1 VSYLRLFST
10 TAYVHI
16 PVGLNL
22 SKLYPQSVKTVFLGY
37 FSRDRYK
44 LLDREIG
51 STFHS
56 HNVIFKEEITHFTT
70 QPTHMDTINE
80 DLFPIT
86 ETILW
91 QAEPK
96 QESTKTDS
104 KPQTDANVPQ
114 QMITLRPLLMTELH
128 KETYDLRS
136 NNLSLIT
143 NLGPGKNTPLAI
155 WRMHRDPRP
164 TSRLQDSLEY
174 LSWLQAFLINTDN
187 WIPSSYTDTMQCPDL
202 WWEPMVR
209 EYEMLKEWRAFELTP
224 QLLERNIVDS
234 KWVYVVKWRDDGTVD
249 RQKAR
254 TIAKGFTQVLDKDYN
269 KTYTSVAQLE
279 SV

>member
-1 VSYLRLFST
+1 
-10 TAYVHI
+10 
-16 PVGLNL
+16 
-22 SKLYPQSVKTVFLGY
+22 
-37 FSRDRYK
+37 
-44 LLDREIG
+44 
-51 STFHS
+51 
-56 HNVIFKEEITHFTT
+56 
-70 QPTHMDTINE
+70 
-80 DLFPIT
+80 
-86 ETILW
+86 
-91 QAEPK
+91 
-96 QESTKTDS
+96 
-104 KPQTDANVPQ
+104 
-114 QMITLRPLLMTELH
+114 MITLRPLLMTELH

-164 TSRLQDSLEY
+164 ISRLQDSLEY